1 MGHGAE
7 ETNNFVEKRMT
18 ETDDFANDKEIQ
30 RARKEKAEFDKM
42 VKDSIAIVKNRFQ
55 MKKTSRNRFKEFW
68 MIKSLTIKG
77 VFETVKSDNPFYP
90 LVVSIIEYHSHYPT
104 ARGYNAGDDYYFFG
118 LLTTRKSYP
127 ATLIYP
133 EKFSDKI
140 ADVFTRAELDL
151 KENKKFS
158 RNFYALTKEKDALR
172 QAFSFLSLDELSEF
186 KNLEFELRENYCLFR
201 SSRKPVSLNEAQRF
215 CAAAEKLIR
224 IFG

>member
-1 MGHGAE
+1 
-7 ETNNFVEKRMT
+7 MT

-30 RARKEKAEFDKM
+30 RARKEKAGFDKM
-42 VKDSIAIVKNRFQ
+42 MKDSIAIVKNRFQ
-55 MKKTSRNRFKEFW
+55 MKKTSRNKFKEFW
-68 MIKSLTIKG
+68 MTKSLTITE
-77 VFETVKSDNPFYP
+77 VYETIKSENPFFP
-90 LVVSIIEYHSHYPT
+90 LEVSIIEYHSHYPVP
-104 ARGYNAGDDYYFFG
+104 RGHNEGEDYYFFG
-118 LLTTRKSYP
+118 LLTTKKSYP

-140 ADVFTRAELDL
+140 ADVFTRAELDI

-158 RNFYALTKEKDALR
+158 RNFYALTKEKDVLR
-172 QAFSFLSLDELSEF
+172 QAFSLLSLNELSEF

-201 SSRKPVSLNEAQRF
+201 NSRKPVSVNEAQRF